1 MPSTEKR
8 TAEEGYSVD
17 EIKAIMREAASL
29 RLSEVT
35 IEGRDTKICIKTG
48 ASIEENAMPVRP
60 QESASSAKETEV
72 MDAYGK
78 LITSPMVGTF
88 YAASGPDAPPFVKVG
103 DSVKKGQTLCIIE
116 AMKLMNEIESD
127 YTGIVK
133 KILVSNEAT
142 VEYGQPLFE
151 IEVIV

>member
-48 ASIEENAMPVRP
+48 AFI
-60 QESASSAKETEV
+60 
-72 MDAYGK
+72 
-78 LITSPMVGTF
+78 
-88 YAASGPDAPPFVKVG
+88 
-103 DSVKKGQTLCIIE
+103 
-116 AMKLMNEIESD
+116 
-127 YTGIVK
+127 
-133 KILVSNEAT
+133 
-142 VEYGQPLFE
+142 
-151 IEVIV
+151 

>member
-48 ASIEENAMPVRP
+48 AFIEESAMPVSP
-60 QESASSAKETEV
+60 QEPASPAKETAV
-72 MDAYGK
+72 LDAHGK
-78 LITSPMVGTF
+78 RSTSPRVGTF
-88 YAASGPDAPPFVKVG
+88 YAASSPDSPPGGKVG
-103 DSVKKGQTLCIIE
+103 EAVK
-116 AMKLMNEIESD
+116 
-127 YTGIVK
+127 
-133 KILVSNEAT
+133 
-142 VEYGQPLFE
+142 
-151 IEVIV
+151 

>member
-1 MPSTEKR
+1 MPATEKR

-17 EIKAIMREAASL
+17 DIKAIMREAASL

-48 ASIEENAMPVRP
+48 AAYEENAMPARP
-60 QESASSAKETEV
+60 QEPASSVKETTV
-72 MDAYGK
+72 LDAYGK
-78 LITSPMVGTF
+78 LVTAPRVGTF
-88 YAASGPDAPPFVKVG
+88 YAASGPDTPPFVKVG

-151 IEVIV
+151 IEVTV